1 MKYRLEILQ
10 RLLERHFGKRGTKII
25 ICLVLMVF
33 DVKNIDIHEKVG
45 VSDRALRRYRS
56 ALEAGK
62 ISGLFVHNG
71 YRGKSE
77 LERYNREILEDF
89 NKKPPKTLR
98 DAQERIKKLTG
109 LTRSLH
115 RIGVYLKKRGLKAGL

>member
-1 MKYRLEILQ
+1 
-10 RLLERHFGKRGTKII
+10 
-25 ICLVLMVF
+25 MVIE
-33 DVKNIDIHEKVG
+33 VKNIEIHEKVG
-45 VSDRALRRYRS
+45 VSDRTLRRYRS

-77 LERYNREILEDF
+77 LERYNREIVEDF
-89 NKKPPKTLR
+89 DKNPPKTLR

-109 LTRSLH
+109 LSRSLH
-115 RIGVYLKKRGLKAGL
+115 RIGVYLKKGA